1 MEQKTV
7 TTAIEQL
14 KKSTQKPSNLSQKSS
29 LQVQNLRQHFPSFKT
44 FATKFN
50 PDSQITFAADER
62 NAIMG
67 DYSTFATLDLAYGE
81 NTSVKWLIIQIN
93 DLNKFV
99 GSKTM
104 DKNQTRSLSFL
115 LASEYKDV
123 KFSMMQLFF
132 YRFKR
137 GDFGKFYGKVDP
149 MVITCALKD
158 FVEECAKKRDEY
170 LTEEFETRKKEQIN
184 FDESA
189 YLAWHHLMTDLL
201 NKVSADDKVILSSIS
216 PTVKGEYLIL
226 ELTERQ
232 YGLMT
237 QTYVS
242 LYTSLIK
249 NYFSQLRQLYFQYQ
263 IIPSDAEEQKTLLN
277 LKTT

>member
-1 MEQKTV
+1 
-7 TTAIEQL
+7 
-14 KKSTQKPSNLSQKSS
+14 
-29 LQVQNLRQHFPSFKT
+29 
-44 FATKFN
+44 
-50 PDSQITFAADER
+50 
-62 NAIMG
+62 MG